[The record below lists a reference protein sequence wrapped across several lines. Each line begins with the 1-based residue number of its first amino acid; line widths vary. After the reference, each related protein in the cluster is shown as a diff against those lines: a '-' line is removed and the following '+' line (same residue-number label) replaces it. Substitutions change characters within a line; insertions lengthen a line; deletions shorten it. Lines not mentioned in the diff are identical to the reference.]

1 MGGNS
6 PLEKEELVA
15 KIEKGLGS
23 KEEEEE
29 EGRVKKRE
37 ELGGGSL
44 VWMGLGGTWDCKRE
58 EFGGDKEWSERERFR
73 DSLRRGLGGL

>member
-29 EGRVKKRE
+29 EGRVKKKRGIRWWFTG
-37 ELGGGSL
+37 LDG
-44 VWMGLGGTWDCKRE
+44 VRWNMGLQKGGIRW
-58 EFGGDKEWSERERFR
+58 G
-73 DSLRRGLGGL
+73 